1 MGSRLRAVPAWGWL
15 ALIVLLSFALRAWL
29 VRGMVAPFVMVDEL
43 IYAEL
48 AKSLA
53 ADGEMLVRGVPASG
67 YSVLYPLAIS
77 PAFALFDDL
86 VDAYGAAKTIN
97 ALVMSLAAIP
107 AYLLAR
113 RVASQWLS
121 LLAAVLAVALPSLA
135 YTGTLTTESLF
146 YPAALVVALLLVRYL
161 ERPSWGRLAAVAA
174 GLAAAYLTRSQA
186 LGFVPV
192 VATAPPLLALFR
204 RDARVLRPFL
214 PLYVLLVAGALAV
227 VALQQLRGE
236 PLRELLGAYAVVGES
251 GYDVGSVLRFWLWHA
266 EELTLYVGI
275 VPVAVLLLLLG
286 LSRTLSPA
294 LQEHVALTAASVFWG
309 TLVVGAFASRF
320 ASDRIQDRYL
330 FYLAP
335 LLLVCVLGWVA
346 AGAPR
351 PPALAVPAALV
362 ALALP
367 LLFPFTRFIGEP
379 AKSDTLG
386 LIPLWTYNNRL
397 PFDSYWVAVA
407 LAGAALVVLFL
418 LVDARAA
425 VAVPLALLALYA
437 VESRPVWSGAHGF
450 LRASEGALFQGIQGV
465 PRDWVD
471 AAVPRGADVSVLWTG
486 RADRFTVNQNEFFNR
501 DVGDVLYTQAPTP
514 GGIGERRVWIDPK
527 GGVVRDE
534 DGRPVRVLYVLAD
547 GTVAP
552 DGEVV
557 ARDDRLGTT
566 VWKVNGDLVSTTTTD
581 GLYDDGWS
589 RPELTWTRHRCR
601 GGTLAVRISSDPSLF
616 HEPQTISASTESRR
630 RVAFGTVSLAPTE
643 TATLRVPL
651 TPTSDECVVRFAVSP
666 TAVPAQEIPGST
678 DDRRLGARFSFAYTP
693 PE

>member
-1 MGSRLRAVPAWGWL
+1 LGSRLRAVPAWGWL
-15 ALIVLLSFALRAWL
+15 AAIVVCSFALRAWL
-29 VRGMVAPFVMVDEL
+29 ASGMVAPFVMVDEL

-53 ADGEMLVRGVPASG
+53 AEGEMLVRGVPASG
-67 YSVLYPLAIS
+67 YSLLYPLAIS
-77 PAFALFDDL
+77 PAFAFFDDL

-97 ALVMSLAAIP
+97 ALLMSLAAIP

-146 YPAALVVALLLVRYL
+146 YPAALVVALLCVRYL
-161 ERPSWGRLAAVAA
+161 ERPGWGRLAALAA
-174 GLAAAYLTRSQA
+174 ALAAAYLTRSQA

-214 PLYVLLVAGALAV
+214 PLYVLLAVGAIAV
-227 VALQQLRGE
+227 VALQQARGE
-236 PLRELLGAYAVVGES
+236 PLRELLGAYAVVGEG
-251 GYDVGSVLRFWLWHA
+251 GYDAGAVARFWLWHF
-266 EELTLYVGI
+266 EELTLYVGV

-286 LSRTLSPA
+286 LVRALPA
-294 LQEHVALTAASVFWG
+294 PLQEHLAVTFASVVWG

-335 LLLVCVLGWVA
+335 LLLVAVLGWIAV
-346 AGAPR
+346 GAPR
-351 PPALAVPAALV
+351 PPVLAAAAASI

-367 LLFPFTRFIGEP
+367 LVFPYTRFIGEP

-386 LIPLWTYNNRL
+386 LIPLWTHNDRL
-397 PFDSYWVAVA
+397 PFGSYWATVA
-407 LAGAALVVLFL
+407 LVGTALLALFF
-418 LVDARAA
+418 LVPARAA
-425 VAVPLALLALYA
+425 IAVPLVLLALYA
-437 VESRPVWSGAHGF
+437 VESRPVWSGANGF

-471 AAVPRGADVSVLWTG
+471 SAVPEGAAVTVLWRG
-486 RADRFTVNQNEFFNR
+486 HPDRFVVNQNEFFNR
-501 DVGDVLYTQAPTP
+501 AVGDVLYTTAPTP
-514 GGIGERRVWIDPK
+514 GGIGETAVTVDERD
-527 GGVVRDE
+527 GVVLDP
-534 DGRPVRVLYVLAD
+534 DGDPVRPRYLLAD
-547 GTVAP
+547 GAFTP
-552 DGEVV
+552 DGDPI
-557 ARDDRLGTT
+557 ARDERLQTT
-566 VWKVNGDLVSTTTTD
+566 LWRVRGPLVSTTKVEGVYAD
-581 GLYDDGWS
+581 AWS
-589 RPELTWTRHRCR
+589 GPNVTWTKRACS
-601 GGTLAVRISSDPSLF
+601 GGELAVWLWSAPSLF
-616 HEPQTISASTESRR
+616 DEPQTIRATSA
-630 RVAFGTVSLAPTE
+630 GTASSVRLDPME

-651 TPTSDECVVRFAVSP
+651 RPASEMCVVRFRVRP
-666 TAVPAQEIPGST
+666 TAVPARVIPGSG
-678 DDRRLGARFSFAYTP
+678 DDRELGAHFNGFAYTP